1 VIVVENLSK
10 RFAGT
15 QAVSDLSFEVGP
27 GVVTGFLGP
36 NGAGKTTTMRV
47 IMGLEA
53 PTSGRATI
61 GGLAYRDLPVPLKA
75 VGALLDARA
84 AHPGRDAR
92 SHLVALA
99 ATNRLPKRRV
109 DEVLGL
115 VGLEAVADRR
125 AGKFS
130 LGMSQRLGIAA
141 ALLGDPAVLLFDEP
155 TNGLDPEGILW
166 IRNLMRDLASEGRA
180 VLVSSHLMSEMALTA
195 DHLVVIGRGRLIAD
209 EPLAAFVART
219 STETVL
225 VHTPEPHRLAAVV
238 AGLGAYTNIDERV
251 LEVVGVEPAVIGDA
265 ALSAGIAVHE
275 LTPVR
280 ASLEEAFME
289 LTRDSVEYGSG
300 LAGR

>member
-15 QAVSDLSFEVGP
+15 QAVSDLSFEVRP

-47 IMGLEA
+47 IMGLET

-61 GGLAYRDLPVPLKA
+61 DGLAYHQLPLPLKA

-92 SHLVALA
+92 SHLAALA
-99 ATNRLPKRRV
+99 ATNGLPKRRV

-115 VGLEAVADRR
+115 VGLEAVANRR
-125 AGKFS
+125 AGRFS

-166 IRNLMRDLASEGRA
+166 IRNLMRDLALEGRA

-195 DHLVVIGRGRLIAD
+195 DHLIVIGRGRLIAD

-225 VHTPEPHRLAAVV
+225 VRTPEPHRLAAVL
-238 AGLGAYTNIDERV
+238 AGLGAYTTVDKRV
-251 LEVVGVEPAVIGDA
+251 LEVVGVEAAVIGDA

-289 LTRDSVEYGSG
+289 LTRDCVEFGAG
-300 LAGR
+300 VAGR